1 MVATYNSSL
10 QAINLSAIDQ
20 PSVLR
25 FSEPAH
31 DNFWFEADLRL
42 NSDAIGQRHIGL
54 WMCTGQST
62 QGYRFAHAS
71 GNWSVS
77 RFDADFQDG
86 ALVGPLVRDGD
97 TPIAG
102 LTGLAPSF
110 NPGQRWVLRC
120 ECVVGAWDSQGTP
133 RARVLRFFAGGV
145 QICVVDDVTYPGALI
160 PGVCLQGATARIESI
175 AGGAPSTLAAL
186 GSQVGLRSMSELR
199 QLASPCG
206 ESWDQVGGPGAK
218 RFGLPMLRRNIHFG
232 GDGFI
237 TGTIKE
243 KGNTGQADQPL
254 ERQVLLMSDNTRTLV
269 AQTWSDALGRYR
281 FDTLDPAQTYT
292 VICEDHQRL
301 YRAVIADRLRPTST
315 ER

>member
-86 ALVGPLVRDGD
+86 ALVGPLVRDGA

-110 NPGQRWVLRC
+110 NPGSAGSCAASVWWVP
-120 ECVVGAWDSQGTP
+120 GTA
-133 RARVLRFFAGGV
+133 RARQERVYCVFFAGGV

-175 AGGAPSTLAAL
+175 AGAAPSTLAAL

-206 ESWDQVGGPGAK
+206 QSWDQVGGPGAK

-232 GDGFI
+232 GDGYI

-243 KGNTGQADQPL
+243 KGTTGQADQPL

-269 AQTWSDALGRYR
+269 AQTWSDA
-281 FDTLDPAQTYT
+281 PWE
-292 VICEDHQRL
+292 VS
-301 YRAVIADRLRPTST
+301 V
-315 ER
+315 